1 MCDKKILYK
10 ASTHPLG
17 KLTKRGRGE
26 KLNFKQICY
35 TTDCLTDYASRRE
48 IPISNAVVEL
58 KNMGAFPTIYRAAR
72 KRAIEPS
79 QNVVSRLIK
88 QGKGV

>member
-17 KLTKRGRGE
+17 KLIARGRGE

-35 TTDCLTDYASRRE
+35 TTDCLTDYANRRE

-72 KRAIEPS
+72 KSVLEPS
-79 QNVVSRLIK
+79 GKVVARLIE
-88 QGKGV
+88 QDKGL

>member
-17 KLTKRGRGE
+17 KLTARGRGE

-35 TTDCLTDYASRRE
+35 TTDCLTDYANRRE

-72 KRAIEPS
+72 KRVLEPS
-79 QNVVSRLIK
+79 GKVVARLIE
-88 QGKGV
+88 QDKGL

>member
-17 KLTKRGRGE
+17 QLTTRGRGE

-35 TTDCLTDYASRRE
+35 ATDCLTDYASRRE

-58 KNMGAFPTIYRAAR
+58 KNMGAFPVIYRAAR
-72 KRAIEPS
+72 KSVLEPS

-88 QGKGV
+88 QGKDV